1 MFEKIILRS
10 SDSGQ
15 PITLGELAEALFFYQ
30 NVHVI
35 LDYSSLTRFVTSIGM
50 QKLLQLLSRKNVSAV
65 YCEDTL
71 ATQTQQH
78 GMIEVHS
85 LASIMVCGDQ
95 TVGQLNTRKDRLEYI
110 LIGLGHSKR
119 QARVLIEQFR
129 KRVPIRKLTDSYYVE
144 GGILNAAYQDLSDNN
159 FVLEATKRI
168 LLKEIGSDLVSSDFK
183 FTLDVYNPN
192 IYVNTNIDF
201 SEVNRKLKQTSSQ
214 TDAITPAHLIQNIL
228 VAKADTILA
237 ANYGGEFYTSG
248 LSSEIIQLRHN
259 ELLKRVNIDKKEL
272 NMFKEITIP
281 NFPSIREVINSGM
294 RNFDEFLELL
304 EKSNKFRDWV
314 HGVNPD
320 EKIANAYL
328 NELTSQAWVNKGP
341 TKVLRYV
348 LSTAVGAIEP
358 ISGAV
363 FSAADTFIL
372 EKFAG
377 GWHPSHFVNKQLKP
391 FVSSSETN

>member
-1 MFEKIILRS
+1 MFEKIVIRS

-15 PITLGELAEALFFYQ
+15 PISLGELAEALFFYQ
-30 NVHVI
+30 NVHII
-35 LDYSSLTRFVTSIGM
+35 LDYSSLTQLITTISM

-65 YCEDTL
+65 YCEDIL
-71 ATQTQQH
+71 ATQTQKH

-85 LASIMVCGDQ
+85 LASIMISGDQ
-95 TVGQLNTRKDRLEYI
+95 TVGQLTNRRDRLEYI
-110 LIGLGHSKR
+110 LTKQGHNKK
-119 QARVLIEQFR
+119 QAKALIEQFR
-129 KRVPIRKLTDSYYVE
+129 KRVPIRKLTDNHYVE
-144 GGILNAAYQDLSDNN
+144 GGILNAAYQDLSDKD
-159 FVLEATKRI
+159 FIHEATKRTLI
-168 LLKEIGSDLVSSDFK
+168 KEIGTKLPLGDYK

-201 SEVNRKLKQTSSQ
+201 SEVNRILKQNSSQ
-214 TDAITPAHLIQNIL
+214 IDVITPAYLIQNIL

-237 ANYGGEFYTSG
+237 ANYGGEFYTSA

-281 NFPSIREVINSGM
+281 NCPSIREVINSGE
-294 RNFDEFLELL
+294 RSFDEFLELL
-304 EKSNKFRDWV
+304 EKSNKFREWV

-328 NELTSQAWVNKGP
+328 NEITSQAWVNKGP

-348 LSTAVGAIEP
+348 LSTAIGAIEP
-358 ISGAV
+358 ISGAA

-377 GWHPSHFVNKQLKP
+377 GWYPSHFVNKQLKP
-391 FVSSSETN
+391 FVSSPETN